1 MQERLRNI
9 PKQFVEWWNKFSVKQ
24 KTLIASV
31 TLAVIVGLLIVA
43 RVLTTPTM
51 VSIRTCEDTKEA
63 GEVKQL
69 LDGEGIKFEVSS
81 DGLSFSVKSQDEA
94 NAAILLGQN
103 GIPASGY
110 DFNNVFEGG
119 FSTTEA
125 DKFKKYQ
132 RYLQDELAG
141 QLEMLDVVDSAT
153 VKLSMPVDDGTVL
166 ALEEDTYAAVTLSLS
181 EEIDEE
187 RASGLAKWIATAV
200 GNDTTDEISIM
211 DSEGNV
217 LFIGGDTSTSIGAA
231 SGQLSY
237 KTKAEN
243 MVKGQV
249 KDVILGTGV
258 YDSASVGLNLDISF
272 DETEETDNNYY
283 TEDGA
288 EHGPVASESL
298 YEKEATGGDGGV
310 PGTDTNNGDDTGY
323 MLEDGATSNLTISDT
338 DRQYNTSQKVTTRK
352 GGVGD
357 VNYENSSI
365 TVVANQNRYYSEAA
379 LKASGELDDMT
390 FDEFVAANRDKVKL
404 DVDQDFIQMVSKA
417 TGFSEDNIVI
427 VAYEVPFFEYDDGGS
442 FIDRAVDYL
451 PIIIAVIIMLML
463 GYVVFRSTRKEQVL
477 VEEEPELSV
486 ESLLAST
493 KEAEDSL
500 EDIGFSEK
508 SETRILIEKF
518 VDENP
523 EAVASLLRNWLNEE
537 WE

>member
-9 PKQFVEWWNKFSVKQ
+9 PKQLLEWWNKFSVKQ
-24 KTLIASV
+24 KTLIASIFLV
-31 TLAVIVGLLIVA
+31 VIIGLVIVA

-51 VSIRTCEDTKEA
+51 VPVRTCENTKEA
-63 GEVKQL
+63 GQVKQL
-69 LDGEGIKFEVSS
+69 LEGEGIAYEVSS

-110 DFNNVFEGG
+110 EISNVFEGG

-125 DKFKKYQ
+125 DKTKKYQ
-132 RYLQDELAG
+132 LYLEDRLAQ
-141 QLEMLDVVDSAT
+141 QLQMLDKIDGAT

-166 ALEEDTYAAVTLSLS
+166 ALEEDTLTLN
-181 EEIDEE
+181 EEMDEE
-187 RASGLAKWIATAV
+187 QASGLAKWIATAV
-200 GNDTTDEISIM
+200 GNKGTDDVSIM
-211 DSEGNV
+211 DSAGNM
-217 LFIGGDTSTSIGAA
+217 LFLGGDTSTTVGAA

-283 TEDGA
+283 TPEGA
-288 EHGPVASESL
+288 EHGPVASESI
-298 YEKEATGGDGGV
+298 YEKEATGGEGGT
-310 PGTDTNNGDDTGY
+310 PGTDTNNGDDTTY
-323 MLEDGATSNLTISDT
+323 VMQDGAISNETISDT
-338 DRQYNTSQKVTTRK
+338 DRQYNTSQRVTTRK

-379 LKASGELDDMT
+379 LRASGELDNMT
-390 FDEFVAANRDKVKL
+390 FDEFVAQNRDKVKL
-404 DVDQDFIQMVSKA
+404 DVDQDFVQMVAKA

-427 VAYEVPFFEYDDGGS
+427 VAYEVPFFEYDSGGS
-442 FIDRAVDYL
+442 RNFMDYL

-508 SETRILIEKF
+508 SETRVLIEKF

-537 WE
+537 WN

>member
-1 MQERLRNI
+1 MQERLRSI
-9 PKQFVEWWNKFSVKQ
+9 PKQLLEWWNKFSVRQ
-24 KTLIASV
+24 KTLIASIA
-31 TLAVIVGLLIVA
+31 LAVVVGLAIVA
-43 RVLTTPTM
+43 KIVTTPTM
-51 VSIRTCEDTKEA
+51 VPIRTCEDAKEA
-63 GEVKQL
+63 AEVKQL
-69 LDGEGIKFEVSS
+69 LEAEGIEPEISN

-94 NAAILLGQN
+94 NAVIALGQN

-110 DFNNVFEGG
+110 DFNNVFDGG

-125 DKFKKYQ
+125 DKTKKYQ
-132 RYLQDELAG
+132 RYLQDELAK
-141 QLEMLDVVDSAT
+141 QLEMLDIVDWAT

-166 ALEEDTYAAVTLSLS
+166 ALEEDTYAAVTLSLTG
-181 EEIDEE
+181 ELDEE

-200 GNDTTDEISIM
+200 GNDNTDEISIM
-211 DSEGNV
+211 DREGNA
-217 LFIGGDTSTSIGAA
+217 LFIGGDTSTSVGAA

-243 MVKGQV
+243 MVKSQV
-249 KDVILGTGV
+249 KDVMLGTGV
-258 YDSASVGLNLDISF
+258 YDSASVGLNLNISF

-283 TEDGA
+283 TPEGTDR
-288 EHGPVASESL
+288 GPVSSESI
-298 YEKEATGGDGGV
+298 YEKEATGGEGGV
-310 PGTDTNNGDDTGY
+310 PGTDTNNRDDTTY
-323 MLEDGATSNLTISDT
+323 VLDDGTISSETISDI
-338 DRQYNTSQKVTTRK
+338 DRQYNTSQRVTTRK

-357 VNYENSSI
+357 VDYANSSI

-379 LKASGELDDMT
+379 LKASGELDNMT

-404 DVDQDFIQMVSKA
+404 DVDPEFVQMVAKA
-417 TGFSEDNIVI
+417 TGFSEENIVI
-427 VAYEVPFFEYDDGGS
+427 VAYEVPFFEYDDGGG
-442 FIDRAVDYL
+442 FNVVDYL

-463 GYVVFRSTRKEQVL
+463 GYVVFRSTRREQVL

-493 KEAEDSL
+493 KEAEETL